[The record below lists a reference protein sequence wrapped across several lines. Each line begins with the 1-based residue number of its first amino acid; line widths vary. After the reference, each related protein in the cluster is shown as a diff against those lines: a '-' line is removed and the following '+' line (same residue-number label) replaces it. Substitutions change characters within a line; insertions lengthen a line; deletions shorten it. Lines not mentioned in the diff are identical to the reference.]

1 LINAAVAGGASAE
14 TAFDLPVNLA
24 DASAE
29 AILKVSKNP
38 ASGRT
43 LQDNVGVIDL
53 TTGSNTEADA
63 VERVTT
69 CLHPPV
75 FVRNDPNVTKLK
87 DPHVAN
93 SIVLASDVRLKAVEA
108 AQQVGSFLE
117 ARDKLRVDTK
127 QIRVIQRSLAFHR
140 NILMELTKKRLA
152 LSTNSNLD
160 PREYDIM
167 DEETENSKRVIA
179 QLERQLSTLEPVHDE
194 ASNDLLQLEAKALK
208 LFRSARKAS
217 SGFRDPIHRPVIQP
231 GKLNN
236 RLLFN
241 LCARQLG
248 LDRFGGQTVPRS
260 MGRQRMFAATAESRK
275 AVFMARISHAVTIN
289 THLAYPVYCLRFDRT
304 GRYFVTGADDYL
316 VRLFSLSEYLSP
328 HDHKLDPSEYARGAV
343 LVCTLRG
350 HAGVINDI
358 DISSD
363 NSFLATASEDGDVRI
378 WGMYDG
384 CPIAIL
390 RGHTGGANMV
400 NIGS

>member
-1 LINAAVAGGASAE
+1 
-14 TAFDLPVNLA
+14 
-24 DASAE
+24 
-29 AILKVSKNP
+29 
-38 ASGRT
+38 
-43 LQDNVGVIDL
+43 
-53 TTGSNTEADA
+53 
-63 VERVTT
+63 
-69 CLHPPV
+69 
-75 FVRNDPNVTKLK
+75 
-87 DPHVAN
+87 
-93 SIVLASDVRLKAVEA
+93 
-108 AQQVGSFLE
+108 
-117 ARDKLRVDTK
+117 
-127 QIRVIQRSLAFHR
+127 
-140 NILMELTKKRLA
+140 
-152 LSTNSNLD
+152 
-160 PREYDIM
+160 M

-194 ASNDLLQLEAKALK
+194 ASNDLLQLEAKALN
-208 LFRSARKAS
+208 LFRSAQKAS

-231 GKLNN
+231 DKLNN